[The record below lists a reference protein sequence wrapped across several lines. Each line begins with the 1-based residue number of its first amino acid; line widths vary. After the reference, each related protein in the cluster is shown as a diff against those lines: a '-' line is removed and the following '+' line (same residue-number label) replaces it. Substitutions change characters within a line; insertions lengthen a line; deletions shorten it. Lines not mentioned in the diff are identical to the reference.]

1 MNRAV
6 LLAAAGLLSLL
17 AAPARAADLQP
28 CPDKTAAQA
37 PCEQPAPPCPRP
49 EAPCQR

>member
-1 MNRAV
+1 MDRAV

-17 AAPARAADLQP
+17 AAPAHAADLSP
-28 CPDKTAAQA
+28 CPDKTATQA